1 MVQYKFSSRCVYSRR
16 GEDCFYVD
24 VYYKEKRFAIA
35 DVVINEWFGYERVE
49 IMYYAKKD
57 SIPNFSE
64 KELEEQIKEYCYSQM
79 V

>member
-1 MVQYKFSSRCVYSRR
+1 MLQYKFSSRSVYSRR
-16 GEDCFYVD
+16 GEECFFVD
-24 VYYKEKRFAIA
+24 VYYKNLRFAIA

-49 IMYYAKKD
+49 ITYYGKKD

-64 KELEEQIKEYCYSQM
+64 RELEEQIKKYCYSQM